1 MNKIVQMDNC
11 DTDQNLIDEESKISL
26 KNKGI
31 LFA

>member
-11 DTDQNLIDEESKISL
+11 DIDQNLIDEESKISL